1 LERSKQAAEEKAAN
15 TTDKKPCPEPVKA
28 KPAKKS
34 SKSPKF

>member
-15 TTDKKPCPEPVKA
+15 TADREVAPKPVKA

-34 SKSPKF
+34 SKSSK